1 MKTLRIGRLTAS
13 DRASAGIY
21 DDASGPEIEDCIN
34 ALFPEFTRSWHRRLL
49 SDEQNQIEAALIELA
64 DKELCRLVI
73 TTGGTGPS
81 IRDITPE
88 ATRSVLHKE
97 LPGFGEIIRVKSF
110 DLVPTSILGRATAGT
125 RGPCLII
132 NLPGKPTAVS
142 ECLTILGEAI
152 QKTVAILEKEYA
164 K

>member
-1 MKTLRIGRLTAS
+1 MKTLRIGRITAS

-21 DDASGPEIEDCIN
+21 DDVSGPKIEDCIN
-34 ALFPEFTRSWHRRLL
+34 ALFPEFTRTWHRRLL
-49 SDEQNQIEAALIELA
+49 PDEQNQIEAALIELA

-97 LPGFGEIIRVKSF
+97 LPGFGEIMRIKSF
-110 DLVPTSILGRATAGT
+110 DQVPTSILSRATAGT
-125 RGPCLII
+125 RGACLMI
-132 NLPGKPTAVS
+132 NLPGRPTGVS
-142 ECLTILGEAI
+142 ECLAILGEAI
-152 QKTVAILEKEYA
+152 RKTVSILEKECIN
-164 K
+164 